1 MRAADGLSFF
11 AVSPLDPPLARDII
25 VFGRGHEPGR
35 VDRLSVASLARVER
49 VAEYVAAH
57 AESFAAQPARIVF
70 SGGWAQAAGAVRRPP
85 PVEQR
90 EGNLMTAAAGGL
102 SVHGRPLTGYAD
114 LHAESSS
121 ASTLENVLLVRDA
134 GFFAGAVYDERNPLG
149 LVAHAGHV
157 ERAAYYC
164 RKVFGLRRA
173 ALLHILAVGED
184 QLSAGLPEPVMNAA
198 TRLACLGARSPRALR
213 RRERWLCAA
222 ASGLRSR

>member
-1 MRAADGLSFF
+1 M
-11 AVSPLDPPLARDII
+11 AVEPVDPPLARDLI

-35 VDRLSVASLARVER
+35 VDRLSAASLARVDR
-49 VAEYVAAH
+49 VVAYVAAH
-57 AESFAAQPARIVF
+57 ADSFAERPARIVF

-85 PVEQR
+85 PVELR
-90 EGNLMTAAAGGL
+90 EGNLMAAAAAGRR
-102 SVHGRPLTGYAD
+102 VHGRPLTAYAE

-121 ASTLENVLLVRDA
+121 PSTLENVLLVHDA
-134 GFFAGAVYDERNPLG
+134 GFFAGAAYDAGNPLG

-164 RKVFGLRRA
+164 AKVFGLKRS

-222 ASGLRSR
+222 ASGLRRR